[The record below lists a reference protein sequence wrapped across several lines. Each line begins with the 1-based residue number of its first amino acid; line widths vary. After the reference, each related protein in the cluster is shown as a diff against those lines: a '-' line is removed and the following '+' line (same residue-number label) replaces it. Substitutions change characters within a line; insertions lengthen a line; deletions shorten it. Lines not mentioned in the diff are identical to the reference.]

1 MVGLI
6 VLKEIRE
13 NLLSVRFYLVFALTV
28 ALFVAGSVVSVSHYH
43 EKRADY
49 RSEAAADEDS
59 FRAAATSLA
68 GIARAEQTMI
78 KTPNPF
84 EFLAEGNEK
93 DLPNR
98 FHGTIYETDFPEAK
112 SRTNILL
119 RDYSGLSWAFIVS
132 VILSFLAFVL
142 SYDAITAEKERKTL
156 SLVFAN
162 SVRAAD
168 FFLGKF
174 LGLWITIG
182 IPLVAG
188 TAAGTLVVALGGISP
203 EAGRIGLFL
212 AVSLAFLGL
221 FLLIGL
227 TVSSATSQSLTSAI
241 ALLFIWV
248 AAAFIVPSSGRLV
261 AGLVT
266 PAPAKARVV
275 KDIESALGEIYKS
288 KYLKTQAGRWS
299 ENVREPWVPLR
310 SQWIADRLEV
320 RNRMYDD
327 YIRKLVRQ
335 AAGTRSLV
343 RLSPVSLFS
352 GLAEEIAGTGL
363 GRFESFYAQVERY
376 RTDLYRFVE
385 SRDREDPASVH
396 LIPLGAW
403 HPEGISAL
411 PVDFSLIPRFAERLP
426 APADRLPRLISGFAV
441 LAGSAI
447 LVFAFGFLLFI
458 RYDKR

>member
-1 MVGLI
+1 MIGTI
-6 VLKEIRE
+6 VVKEIRE

-28 ALFVAGSVVSVSHYH
+28 ALFVAGSVVSVSHYR
-43 EKRADY
+43 EMRADF
-49 RSEAAADEDS
+49 RSEAAAGEDA
-59 FRAAATSLA
+59 FRAAGTSLA

-98 FHGTIYETDFPEAK
+98 FRGTIYETDFPEAK
-112 SRTNILL
+112 GRTNVLL

-142 SYDAITAEKERKTL
+142 SYDAVTAEKERRTL

-168 FFLGKF
+168 VFLGKF
-174 LGLWITIG
+174 LGLWITMG

-188 TAAGTLVVALGGISP
+188 TAAGTLVVALGGITP

-212 AVSLAFLGL
+212 AASLAFLGL

-261 AGLVT
+261 AGLVA
-266 PAPAKARVV
+266 PAPARARIV
-275 KDIESALGEIYKS
+275 KDIETAQLDIYKA
-288 KYLKTQAGRWS
+288 KYLKTQAGRWD
-299 ENVREPWVPLR
+299 ENVRAPWMPLR
-310 SQWIADRLEV
+310 SQWIADRADV
-320 RNRMYDD
+320 RDRMYDD

-335 AAGTRSLV
+335 AAGTRAIV
-343 RLSPVSLFS
+343 RLSPVSFFS
-352 GLAEEIAGTGL
+352 GLADDIAGTGL

-376 RTDLYRFVE
+376 REDLYRFVE
-385 SRDREDPASVH
+385 SRDREDPSSVH

-403 HPEGISAL
+403 HPEGISGR
-411 PVDFSLIPRFAERLP
+411 PVDFSLVPRFAERLP

-441 LAGSAI
+441 LVGSAV
-447 LVFAFGFLLFI
+447 LVFAFGSVLFV